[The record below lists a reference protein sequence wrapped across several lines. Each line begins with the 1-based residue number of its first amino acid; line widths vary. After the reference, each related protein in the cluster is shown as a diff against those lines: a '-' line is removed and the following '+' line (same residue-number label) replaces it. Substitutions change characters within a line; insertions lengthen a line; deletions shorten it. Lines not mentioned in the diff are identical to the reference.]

1 MYDCFKLDLR
11 IIMIGFR
18 EHVTQNV
25 SDSTDVLGE
34 SGRLFIFYFCFC
46 FSSNTPAFTTTWKR
60 FFILQ
65 SSLNAYS
72 LGFQAQF

>member
-25 SDSTDVLGE
+25 SDLTDVLGE
-34 SGRLFIFYFCFC
+34 AVAGYLFFIFC